1 MFRFYPDHALQQ
13 LVRFVQL
20 VGLDIHLCEIPHCL
34 KVLLQRQGFGEA
46 LYGIVCASHA
56 LGAHTVVLE
65 YLEVFLIIFLFFLFR
80 VCRFAGEK
88 RFKESHG
95 CDVVLVMLFNRLT
108 ELMCRQCT
116 VQK

>member
-65 YLEVFLIIFLFFLFR
+65 YLEVFLIIFCFSSSG
-80 VCRFAGEK
+80 FAGLPEK
-88 RFKESHG
+88 K
-95 CDVVLVMLFNRLT
+95 DLKNPMVVMLF
-108 ELMCRQCT
+108 
-116 VQK
+116 